1 MVAELLRPVTAILAQ
16 RHFLGQPVELLL
28 ALPKFIGPG
37 IFEGLVDL
45 GGLKKGHMG
54 YSAKS
59 FLPLS
64 HREREGPAPSG
75 VGG

>member
-1 MVAELLRPVTAILAQ
+1 MVTELLRPVTTILAQ

-45 GGLKKGHMG
+45 GGLKKGHRV
-54 YSAKS
+54 YSEKNM
-59 FLPLS
+59 
-64 HREREGPAPSG
+64 
-75 VGG
+75 